1 MSDNPVLMPQRE
13 YWSTGTPS
21 TATTPRRGAA
31 DAGAEGGAEGR
42 PGSLVLDVAGA
53 YMRPLGGW
61 MPVAAM
67 VTLLGE
73 LGVDEQ
79 AVRSAVHRI
88 TRRGLLAPERRDGVR
103 GYRLTEAAEPLLD
116 EADRRIFS
124 TAGRASTAD
133 GWVLV
138 SFSVPEHERDR
149 RYTLRSRLSWLGCG
163 NLSSGLWIG
172 PARLLAELTESVQNL
187 GFEKYVTVFVGN
199 HVGFE
204 PTPELVERC
213 WDLDGL
219 REMYAGFLQHWLPVR
234 ERWSG
239 RRRPEPRA
247 AFVDY
252 TLLLNQWRK
261 FPYLDPGLPL
271 ALLPA
276 DWEGQQASDVFFALR
291 ARLEGPAV
299 SHARETAAR

>member
-1 MSDNPVLMPQRE
+1 MPQRE
-13 YWSTGTPS
+13 FWSTGTPS
-21 TATTPRRGAA
+21 TSTAPRRTGGE
-31 DAGAEGGAEGR
+31 DGGAEGR
-42 PGSLVLDVAGA
+42 PGGLVMDVAGA
-53 YMRPLGGW
+53 YLRPLGGW

-67 VTLLGE
+67 VALMGE

-88 TRRGLLAPERRDGVR
+88 AKRGLLVPERRGAVR
-103 GYRLTEAAEPLLD
+103 GYRLADSAEPLLD

-124 TAGRASTAD
+124 TAARARTDD

-149 RYTLRSRLSWLGCG
+149 RHVLRSRLSWLGFG
-163 NLSSGLWIG
+163 NLSNGLWIA
-172 PARLLAELTESVQNL
+172 PARVADELAESMRRL
-187 GFEKYVTVFVGN
+187 GFEKYVTVFVGA
-199 HVGFE
+199 HAGYE
-204 PTPELVERC
+204 PTDELVQRC

-219 REMYAGFLQHWLPVR
+219 REMYGGFLAYWEPVR
-234 ERWSG
+234 ERWAT
-239 RRRPEPRA
+239 RRRPDPRE

-271 ALLPA
+271 ALLPP
-276 DWEGQQASDVFFALR
+276 DWEGQRAADVFFALR
-291 ARLEGPAV
+291 AKLEQPAV
-299 SHARETAAR
+299 QHARETAAR

>member
-1 MSDNPVLMPQRE
+1 MPQRE
-13 YWSTGTPS
+13 FWSTGTPS
-21 TATTPRRGAA
+21 TSTAPRRP
-31 DAGAEGGAEGR
+31 AGEDGGAEGR
-42 PGSLVLDVAGA
+42 PGGLVMDVAGA
-53 YMRPLGGW
+53 YLRPLGGW

-67 VTLLGE
+67 VALMGE

-88 TRRGLLAPERRDGVR
+88 AKRGLLVPERRGSVR
-103 GYRLTEAAEPLLD
+103 GYRLSDGAEPLLD

-124 TAGRASTAD
+124 TAARARIDD

-149 RYTLRSRLSWLGCG
+149 RHVLRSRLSWLGFG
-163 NLSSGLWIG
+163 NLSSGLWIA
-172 PARLLAELTESVQNL
+172 PARVADELAESMRRL
-187 GFEKYVTVFVGN
+187 GFEKYVTVFVGA
-199 HVGFE
+199 HAGYE
-204 PTPELVERC
+204 PTDEMVQRC

-219 REMYAGFLQHWLPVR
+219 REMYSGFLEQWEPVR
-234 ERWSG
+234 ERWAPQ
-239 RRRPEPRA
+239 RRPDPRA

-271 ALLPA
+271 ALLPPE
-276 DWEGQQASDVFFALR
+276 WEGQRAADVFFALR
-291 ARLEGPAV
+291 AKLEAPAV
-299 SHARETAAR
+299 QHARETAAR

>member
-1 MSDNPVLMPQRE
+1 MPQRE
-13 YWSTGTPS
+13 DRS
-21 TATTPRRGAA
+21 TATTTTTTTTAPRRSATGEA
-31 DAGAEGGAEGR
+31 GAEGR
-42 PGSLVLDVAGA
+42 PGGLVMDVAGA
-53 YMRPLGGW
+53 YLRPLGGW
-61 MPVAAM
+61 MPVASM
-67 VTLLGE
+67 VVLLGQ

-88 TRRGLLAPERRDGVR
+88 AKRGLLVPERRSGVR
-103 GYRLTEAAEPLLD
+103 GYGLSDAAGPLLE

-124 TAGRASTAD
+124 TAGRARTDD

-149 RYTLRSRLSWLGCG
+149 RHTLRSRLTWLGFG
-163 NLSSGLWIG
+163 NLANGLWIA
-172 PARLLAELTESVQNL
+172 PARVADELTASVRRL
-187 GFEKYVTVFVGN
+187 GFERYVTVFLGS
-199 HVGFE
+199 HAGFE
-204 PTPELVERC
+204 PTGELVRRC

-219 REMYAGFLQHWLPVR
+219 RTMYAGFLQQWEPVR
-234 ERWSG
+234 ERWAA
-239 RRRPEPRA
+239 RRPEPRA

-276 DWEGQQASDVFFALR
+276 GWEGQRAAEVFSALR
-291 ARLEGPAV
+291 SALEGAAV
-299 SHARETAAR
+299 RHARETAARQAPAHRAPA